1 MKLNDNERNVLRA
14 LYELSAVDGL
24 YCVSFAPLIRATK
37 LDRKAVRRAC
47 RSLKRKGVAEFYQA
61 LWTEDGQPA
70 GAGYCMSRAG
80 ADMMK
85 EAA

>member
-47 RSLKRKGVAEFYQA
+47 RSLKRKGLAEFHSP
-61 LWTEDGQPA
+61 LFNDDGEVA
-70 GAGYCMSRAG
+70 GAGYCISRAG